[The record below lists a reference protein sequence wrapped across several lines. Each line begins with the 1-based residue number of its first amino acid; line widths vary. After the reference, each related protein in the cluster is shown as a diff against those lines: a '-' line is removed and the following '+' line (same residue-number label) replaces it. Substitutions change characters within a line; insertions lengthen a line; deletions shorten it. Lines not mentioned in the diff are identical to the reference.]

1 MLAPKKITELTR
13 VEKLNAFLRRSN
25 LIIAD
30 YVQEQ
35 TTASEMVTDIIA
47 NALLYF
53 EPDPEQALKITET
66 AIMHYDA
73 ERNECSE

>member
-13 VEKLNAFLRRSN
+13 VEKLNAFLRSSN
-25 LIIAD
+25 IIIAD

-35 TTASEMVTDIIA
+35 TTAFETATDIIA

-53 EPDPEQALKITET
+53 EPDPEQALRITET

-73 ERNECSE
+73 ERNKCDE